1 MKLVHIPTHFV
12 AQIWEKVCPFIA
24 NALEYAQDD
33 YTLDQVKVY
42 LSTGQWIM
50 IVASNE
56 INEVVGAST
65 ITFHNYP
72 NDRVAFVTTVGGKF
86 ISDTDTYNQ
95 FKEILKGFGAT
106 KIQGA
111 ARKSIARL
119 WRTKLGFK
127 ERHIIVEAKI

>member
-1 MKLVHIPTHFV
+1 M
-12 AQIWEKVCPFIA
+12 CPFVS

-33 YTLDQVKVY
+33 YTVDQVKVY
-42 LSTGQWIM
+42 LSTGHWIL

-65 ITFHNYP
+65 ITFQNYP

-86 ISDTDTYNQ
+86 ISDTDTFNQ

>member
-1 MKLVHIPTHFV
+1 MKLTHIPTHFV
-12 AQIWEKVCPFIA
+12 AQIWDKVSPFLA
-24 NALEYAQDD
+24 NALKYAEDD
-33 YTLDQVKVY
+33 YTIDQVRVY
-42 LSTGQWIM
+42 LSTGHWIL

-65 ITFHNYP
+65 ITFQNYP
-72 NDRVAFVTTVGGKF
+72 NDRIAFVTAVGGKF

>member
-1 MKLVHIPTHFV
+1 VKLQHIPTHFV
-12 AQIWEKVCPFIA
+12 AQTWDKVSPFIS
-24 NALEYAQDD
+24 NALEYAEDD

-42 LSTGQWIM
+42 LSNGQWIV
-50 IVASNE
+50 IAASNE
-56 INEVVGAST
+56 IGNVVGAAT
-65 ITFHNYP
+65 AVFQNYP
-72 NDRVAFVTTVGGKF
+72 NDRIAFITTVGGRF
-86 ISDTDTYNQ
+86 ISDTETYNQ
-95 FKEILKGFGAT
+95 FKDILKSFGAT

>member
-1 MKLVHIPTHFV
+1 MKLVHIPTQFV

-33 YTLDQVKVY
+33 YTIDQVKVY

-72 NDRVAFVTTVGGKF
+72 NDRVAFVTAVGGKF

-95 FKEILKGFGAT
+95 FKDILKGFGAT

>member
-1 MKLVHIPTHFV
+1 M
-12 AQIWEKVCPFIA
+12 WEKVCPFIA

-33 YTLDQVKVY
+33 YTLDQVRVY

-95 FKEILKGFGAT
+95 FKDILKGFGAT

>member
-1 MKLVHIPTHFV
+1 MKLVHIPTQFV
-12 AQIWEKVCPFIA
+12 AQTWEKACPFIA

-33 YTLDQVKVY
+33 YTIDQVKVY

-127 ERHIIVEAKI
+127 ERHIIVEAKL